1 VSGKGSPLIA
11 DVYTI
16 DHNRQIS
23 MKKASDGANTHDL
36 IGSAVRALD
45 PIFTAAN
52 IGSEFASSQL
62 LTERASAQLA
72 MAAIEPL
79 GSTYSATIAAASAA
93 IRDALKPSLA
103 MQAVLDS
110 IRPIKDMHKQLFQA
124 PTISSQL
131 RAQVAGLTQ
140 VGHLAKEMA
149 SVQSLLNTSALADTK
164 SIREMLGVMEP
175 LASSSRV
182 AAELAAITTANTFST
197 YPKMAELLSLGSSL
211 LTVGSLAEVAAVE
224 WDKPASSQ
232 LLSTIAAAAETLR
245 TAPVPAPHLTDLP
258 DASNDVD
265 GGQTT
270 TQQQLQG
277 ELADAASTG
286 DLSKL
291 SPAAKAYFKWFCW
304 FIGLLATYL
313 AAQNAVREE
322 LCFLQPKI
330 LPGMTAGQMGK
341 TVRREMCAAAFIP
354 DGDFRFVRGESVRF
368 RAAPSTKATIL
379 PVHLVDGQML
389 EVLDASNPDW
399 LHVTVV
405 AGGAEGWVSRKYT
418 RKFALN

>member
-1 VSGKGSPLIA
+1 
-11 DVYTI
+11 
-16 DHNRQIS
+16 

-45 PIFTAAN
+45 PVFTTAN
-52 IGSEFASSQL
+52 IDSAFASSQL
-62 LTERASAQLA
+62 LTDRASAQLA

-93 IRDALKPSLA
+93 IRDALKPTMA
-103 MQAVLDS
+103 MQSVMDL
-110 IRPIKDMHKQLFQA
+110 IRPFQEIHSQFFQA
-124 PTISSQL
+124 PTISAEL
-131 RAQVAGLTQ
+131 RAQVAELTQ
-140 VGHLAKEMA
+140 VGGLAKEMA
-149 SVQSLLNTSALADTK
+149 SAQSLLSTSVLADTK

-175 LASSSRV
+175 LSASSRV

-211 LTVGSLAEVAAVE
+211 LAAGSLAEVAAVE
-224 WDKPASSQ
+224 WNKPASSQ

-291 SPAAKAYFKWFCW
+291 SPAAKAFFRWFCW
-304 FIGLLATYL
+304 FIGVMTAYL

-322 LCFLQPKI
+322 LCFMQPKI
-330 LPGMTAGQMGK
+330 LPSMTAGQIGK
-341 TVRREMCAAAFIP
+341 TVRRAMCSAAFIP
-354 DGDFRFVRGESVRF
+354 DGEYRFVRGDGVRL
-368 RAAPSTKATIL
+368 REAPSTKAATL
-379 PVHLVDGQML
+379 AVHMVDGQIL
-389 EVLDASNPDW
+389 EVLDSSNPDW
-399 LHVTVV
+399 LHVIVV
-405 AGGAEGWVSRKYT
+405 TGKIEGWVSRKYT
-418 RKFALN
+418 RVLTLN

>member
-1 VSGKGSPLIA
+1 MSGKGSPLIA

-131 RAQVAGLTQ
+131 RPQVAELTQ
-140 VGHLAKEMA
+140 VGQIAKEMA
-149 SVQSLLNTSALADTK
+149 SVQSLLSTSVLADAK

-175 LASSSRV
+175 LAGSSRV
-182 AAELAAITTANTFST
+182 AAELAAIATANSFST
-197 YPKMAELLSLGSSL
+197 YPKMAELLSMGSSL
-211 LTVGSLAEVAAVE
+211 LTAGSLAEAEALE
-224 WDKPASSQ
+224 WDRPASSQ

-245 TAPVPAPHLTDLP
+245 TAPAPAPHLTDLP
-258 DASNDVD
+258 AASNDVD
-265 GGQTT
+265 GWQAT

-291 SPAAKAYFKWFCW
+291 SPAAKAFFKWFCR
-304 FIGLLATYL
+304 FIQVLVAYL
-313 AAQNAVREE
+313 AIQNAVREE
-322 LCFLQPKI
+322 LCFIQPKL

-341 TVRREMCAAAFIP
+341 TVRREMCSAAFIP
-354 DGDFRFVRGESVRF
+354 DGDFRFVKGEGVRLRGGPGPKSE
-368 RAAPSTKATIL
+368 IL
-379 PVHLVDGQML
+379 PIHLVDGQIV

-399 LHVTVV
+399 LHVIVV
-405 AGGAEGWVSRKYT
+405 AGGSEGWVSRKYT
-418 RKFALN
+418 RKFTLN